1 MSDAPSD
8 LHPKISSSPPLWSG
22 RLLRAI
28 RESKGLSLE
37 AISEATRI
45 RRGMIEWIESDA
57 FEQLPAPVYTRGLI
71 MQIAKALTL
80 PEEEVAQSYIERMK
94 SP

>member
-1 MSDAPSD
+1 MNNAFSDS
-8 LHPKISSSPPLWSG
+8 HPKTSSPPPWSG
-22 RLLRAI
+22 KLLRAV

-37 AISEATRI
+37 AVSETTRI

-71 MQIAKALTL
+71 IQIAKALSL
-80 PEEEVAQSYIERMK
+80 PEEEVAQSYTERMK
-94 SP
+94 SS